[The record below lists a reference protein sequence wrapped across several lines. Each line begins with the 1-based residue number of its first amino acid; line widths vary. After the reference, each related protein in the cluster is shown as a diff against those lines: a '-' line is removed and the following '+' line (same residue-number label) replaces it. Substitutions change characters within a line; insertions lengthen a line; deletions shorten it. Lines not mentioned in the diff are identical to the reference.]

1 MFDVGWVV
9 LGFVERVEGRGKLI
23 YGWAPQEK
31 ILAHA
36 SVGGFLSHCGWN
48 STLEAL
54 WAGKPM
60 AAWPL
65 AVEQR
70 LNARLQFSLGDLHI
84 LVMKSSNSFELQ
96 AAERGIDE
104 WPGSSICAEVNGV
117 GCCRYLANDLRI
129 AVEVRKDDD
138 GMVARAEVA
147 RAISVLMDDKEMR
160 TRLLKMH
167 GQAHSTLKE
176 GGSSRSNLQILVDSI
191 SYHPSQKE

>member
-1 MFDVGWVV
+1 MG
-9 LGFVERVEGRGKLI
+9 GFRVCGARGGAREADLWM
-23 YGWAPQEK
+23 GTAREDPRTR
-31 ILAHA
+31 
-36 SVGGFLSHCGWN
+36 VGGRVPV
-48 STLEAL
+48 AL
-54 WAGKPM
+54 WMELHLGGALGRQAHGRM
-60 AAWPL
+60 ASCSGAKTQCQVAIRSPH
-65 AVEQR
+65 ARYEVIKTV
-70 LNARLQFSLGDLHI
+70 LNYRLQ
-84 LVMKSSNSFELQ
+84 K
-96 AAERGIDE
+96 E
-104 WPGSSICAEVNGV
+104 WPGSSICAEVNEV

-129 AVEVRKDDD
+129 AVEVRKGDD